1 MRFLNRER
9 LTIYP
14 RIFLALY
21 LVLGGYWIM
30 GGLVTGKG
38 PTDRLGKPV
47 GGDFVQY
54 WAASRL
60 ALSGEATAVYDS
72 SYLYEAERQV
82 TGVFFPL
89 PWHYPPTFL
98 LMVLPFS
105 LLPFL
110 ASLVIWLG
118 GTLTGY
124 LTVIR
129 RIAPHTLTFWLTLAF
144 PGTFQNLIHGQ
155 NGFLSAGLLGAGLL
169 LVERNP
175 WLAGFFFGLLTFK
188 PHLVLL
194 VPVALVAGR
203 CWKALAAMCLTFGI
217 LAVSS
222 LLALGAPVWVAFW
235 KNIPFGMELL
245 QVGAMNVYK
254 MPTIYAA
261 AFLAGSG
268 PRLAL
273 LLQEIAAGGM
283 ALLVAW
289 TWFRKI
295 SLPIRASI
303 LTLAILLTTPYA
315 FEYDLTILALPLAWL
330 GGEVLATGW
339 LPLEQPVMAATWLL
353 PLVTPFI
360 ARLTHFQLS
369 PLVLFILLAL
379 LLRRAAAFSAS
390 LNPANSQ

>member
-47 GGDFVQY
+47 GGDFVTY

-60 ALSGEATAVYDS
+60 ALSGKAAAVYDS
-72 SYLYEAERQV
+72 NYLYEAERQV
-82 TGVFFPL
+82 TGVFSPQ

-98 LMVLPFS
+98 LMVLPVS
-105 LLPFL
+105 LFPFL

-118 GTLTGY
+118 STLTGY

-169 LVERNP
+169 LIDRKP
-175 WLAGFFFGLLTFK
+175 LLAGLLFGLLTFK
-188 PHLVLL
+188 PHLAVLL
-194 VPVALVAGR
+194 PVALVAGR
-203 CWKALAAMCLTFGI
+203 YWKTLAAMILSGAV

-222 LLALGAPVWVAFW
+222 ALILGTQAWVAFW
-235 KNIPFGMELL
+235 KNIPFAMRLL
-245 QVGAMNVYK
+245 TDGSLPIYK
-254 MPTIYAA
+254 MPSVFAA
-261 AFLAGSG
+261 ILLAGGS
-268 PRLAL
+268 PRLAQF
-273 LLQEIAAGGM
+273 LQALISCGM
-283 ALLVAW
+283 VVGVAW
-289 TWFRKI
+289 IWVQKKP
-295 SLPIRASI
+295 LPLRASI
-303 LTLAILLTTPYA
+303 LTLAILLTTPFA

-330 GGEVLATGW
+330 GGEVLVTGW

-353 PLVTPFI
+353 PLVAPFL

-369 PLVLFILLAL
+369 PLVLLILVAL
-379 LLRRAAAFSAS
+379 LLRRAAVFPAS
-390 LNPANSQ
+390 LNHAHKQ